1 MTEAAHSKFS
11 ASAASRWISC
21 PGSMVLSVGKADQ
34 RSSYAADGSAM
45 HEVADACMQ
54 SGAEPAGYLDREV
67 MIDGTRVVIT
77 QDMVECV
84 EQYLQHIAE
93 LTAGADIVQSETR
106 TNYAAWLN
114 VPTEAAWGTADCTAA
129 WIDIKHLLVADL
141 KTGRGVEV
149 DAENNEQGMLY
160 AGGKLLEMDALG
172 IEIETIDIV
181 ISQPRVRSAPSVWKV
196 TRAEL
201 EAWLTGRARSGAMS
215 VLLAERETD
224 AGAWQ
229 ETFLSPSEKACRFCR
244 AKATCPA
251 LRQAV
256 IDVVAVG
263 GGTRDI
269 SDDDFEV
276 VVPDAAG
283 EPDLLAACMAKADLI
298 EDWLKAVRAEVER
311 RLLAGTPVPGYK
323 LVQGKQGN
331 RAWSDKAG
339 AEKLLRE
346 TFRLPIEK
354 AYDLSLI
361 SPTSAEK
368 LAKAGDIG
376 PRQWP
381 KAEAMITR
389 SAGKPS
395 VAPVS
400 DKRPALEIAPIDD
413 AFESQSPADDI
424 C

>member
-1 MTEAAHSKFS
+1 MADAAHSKFS

-21 PGSMVLSVGKADQ
+21 PGSMVLSVGKVDQ

-45 HEVADACMQ
+45 HDVADACLQ
-54 SGAEPAGYLDREV
+54 SKANPAGYLGREV
-67 MIDGTRVVIT
+67 VIDGTTVTLT

-84 EQYLQHIAE
+84 AKYLEHVEE

-106 TNYAAWLN
+106 TNYAKWLG
-114 VPTEAAWGTADCTAA
+114 VPHDSAWGTADCTAA
-129 WIDIKHLLVADL
+129 WIDLKHLLVADL
-141 KTGRGVEV
+141 KTGRGVQV

-160 AGGKLLEMDALG
+160 AGGKLLEMDDLG

-181 ISQPRVRSAPSVWKV
+181 ISQPRVNSAPSVWKL

-201 EAWLTGRARSGAMS
+201 EAWLTGRARQGATS
-215 VLLAERETD
+215 VQMGEQS
-224 AGAWQ
+224 AGAAGW
-229 ETFLSPSEKACRFCR
+229 EDTFLKPGEKQCRFCR

-251 LRQAV
+251 LRAEV
-256 IDVVAVG
+256 ADVVGFAQ
-263 GGTRDI
+263 DI
-269 SDDDFEV
+269 TDAFEP
-276 VVPDAAG
+276 VVPDKQ
-283 EPDLLAACMAKADLI
+283 DLLAVCMSKVDLI

-311 RLLAGTPVPGYK
+311 RLLAGAPVPGYK

-331 RAWSDKAG
+331 RAWSDKAQ
-339 AEKLLRE
+339 AEDLLK
-346 TFRLPIEK
+346 TFRLKVEEM
-354 AYDLSLI
+354 YDLSLI
-361 SPTSAEK
+361 SPTTAEK
-368 LAKAGDIG
+368 LVKAETIG
-376 PRQWP
+376 PRQWK
-381 KAEAMITR
+381 KAEALITR
-389 SAGKPS
+389 AAGKPS